1 MLLNLIN
8 PFDDLKNLEVGKE
21 FDTFMLFDKNKAMKV
36 INLGENNSILNKFVA
51 QMRDR
56 EVQKDSMVNIL
67 SVEFCGAVS
76 PEGSVP
82 FNHWLSVAR
91 LTELEKYVRKR
102 VHIPEEIITR
112 SDHYIAWDELRA
124 MVLESDL
131 PNKDA
136 VIEIIDSENTS
147 VGNQLDSRIGALKAM
162 DGGKTWKIIF
172 DRYFIHMRNAYM
184 VIVTEK
190 SEKFYEHRRRN
201 MVAAMPSL
209 STVAQ
214 SQSEPVS
221 LLPVVAAAS
230 SALIDTRYMYVKTNL
245 VGLTG
250 LGLVEM
256 TRKKMRA
263 PLCETMEQPCP
274 LCMERGR
281 IDSAETVG
289 LRILDKL
296 EEEAGRSGHPVL
308 TVLCNPI
315 VAAWLLSEEN
325 GHLNQLEQTYSR
337 EILLR
342 GDNHM
347 AVQEFQVKG
356 RAESA
361 CAQVLPVNKGE
372 VLEVLIEKRHQNQS
386 SDGIARINGFVIH
399 VKDGGSLAG
408 SGKPVMVEIEHV
420 MRTHAEA
427 SLIKTEEVSE

>member
-1 MLLNLIN
+1 
-8 PFDDLKNLEVGKE
+8 
-21 FDTFMLFDKNKAMKV
+21 
-36 INLGENNSILNKFVA
+36 
-51 QMRDR
+51 
-56 EVQKDSMVNIL
+56 
-67 SVEFCGAVS
+67 
-76 PEGSVP
+76 
-82 FNHWLSVAR
+82 
-91 LTELEKYVRKR
+91 
-102 VHIPEEIITR
+102 
-112 SDHYIAWDELRA
+112 
-124 MVLESDL
+124 
-131 PNKDA
+131 
-136 VIEIIDSENTS
+136 
-147 VGNQLDSRIGALKAM
+147 
-162 DGGKTWKIIF
+162 
-172 DRYFIHMRNAYM
+172 
-184 VIVTEK
+184 
-190 SEKFYEHRRRN
+190 
-201 MVAAMPSL
+201 
-209 STVAQ
+209 
-214 SQSEPVS
+214 
-221 LLPVVAAAS
+221 
-230 SALIDTRYMYVKTNL
+230 
-245 VGLTG
+245 
-250 LGLVEM
+250 
-256 TRKKMRA
+256 MRA

-274 LCMERGR
+274 FCMERGR

-296 EEEAGRSGHPVL
+296 EEEANCSAHPVL
-308 TVLCNPI
+308 TVLCHPV